1 MRKLAVGVLSLA
13 LLIPTP
19 AHSVEVKYKN
29 QKSGQFCAK
38 KDVNKT
44 VKLPNTMTLVCKKD
58 GDRNRWKPKGAM

>member
-1 MRKLAVGVLSLA
+1 MRKLAMGILSLA

-19 AHSVEVKYKN
+19 AHGVSVKYKN

-44 VKLPNTMTLVCKKD
+44 VELPNTMTLVCKKD
-58 GDRNRWKPKGAM
+58 GDRHRWKPKGAM

>member
-1 MRKLAVGVLSLA
+1 MKKLAIGVLSLA

-19 AHSVEVKYKN
+19 APGASVKYKN

-44 VKLPNTMTLVCKKD
+44 VQLPNSMTLVCKKD
-58 GDRNRWKPKGAM
+58 GDRHRWKPKGAM

>member
-1 MRKLAVGVLSLA
+1 MRKLAMGILSLA

-19 AHSVEVKYKN
+19 AHGASVKYKN

-44 VKLPNTMTLVCKKD
+44 VELPNTITLVCKKD
-58 GDRNRWKPKGAM
+58 GDRHRWKPKGAM

>member
-1 MRKLAVGVLSLA
+1 MRKLAMGILSLT

-19 AHSVEVKYKN
+19 AHGASVKYKN

-44 VKLPNTMTLVCKKD
+44 VELPNTITLVCKKD
-58 GDRNRWKPKGAM
+58 GDRHRWKPKGAM

>member
-1 MRKLAVGVLSLA
+1 MKKLAIGLLSFA

-19 AHSVEVKYKN
+19 VHGATVKYKN

-44 VKLPNTMTLVCKKD
+44 VQLPDTMTLVCKKD
-58 GDRNRWKPKGAM
+58 GDRHRWKPKGAM

>member
-1 MRKLAVGVLSLA
+1 MKRLAIGVLTLA

-19 AHSVEVKYKN
+19 AHGASVKYKN

-44 VKLPNTMTLVCKKD
+44 VELPNTTTLVCKKD
-58 GDRNRWKPKGAM
+58 GDRHRWKPKGAM

>member
-1 MRKLAVGVLSLA
+1 MRKFTIGVLSLA

-19 AHSVEVKYKN
+19 AHSAEIKYKN

-44 VKLPNTMTLVCKKD
+44 VKLPDTRTLVCKKD
-58 GDRNRWKPKGAM
+58 GDRHRWKNLGQM